1 MNTRDLFENASLDV
15 LGLLDDD
22 ERQEFERAFR
32 AADPALQAQIRREQL
47 RVSSIDDWL
56 PAVDAPAGLKSRV
69 VGAVRD
75 AIVSVHDD
83 DARTRTAQR
92 AGIFSI
98 ALQRNVSPLWR
109 AACIGLATATIVL
122 GGAVLR
128 VQEQY
133 QTVAST
139 VASDQRL
146 ADVASMF
153 GPRFADSLLD
163 DATAKIS
170 FVASNGSS
178 ARATII
184 AADNADNA
192 YLLTRDLPSVDGG
205 YRLVR
210 LADNGAIDSVVTNF
224 DSRGGRDIFEIGQ
237 QLVSSAAYAILP
249 VAAGDDLS
257 RAVLISVA

>member
-15 LGLLDDD
+15 LGLLDDQ
-22 ERQEFERAFR
+22 ERKAFEQAFR

-47 RVSSIDDWL
+47 RVSAIDRWL
-56 PAVDAPAGLKSRV
+56 PDVAPPAGLKSRV

-75 AIVSVHDD
+75 AIVAVRDGE
-83 DARTRTAQR
+83 ARERVAHR

-128 VQEQY
+128 VEQQY
-133 QTVAST
+133 RTVAST

-146 ADVASMF
+146 TDVASTF
-153 GPRFADSLLD
+153 GPKFADSLLAD
-163 DATAKIS
+163 
-170 FVASNGSS
+170 SS
-178 ARATII
+178 AKVSFR
-184 AADNADNA
+184 AADGSTARAALVIHEDAGDA

-210 LADNGAIDSVVTNF
+210 LNDQGAVDDVVATF
-224 DSRGGRDIFEIGQ
+224 DSRGVRSVFELGRA
-237 QLVSSAAYAILP
+237 LSATAAYAILP
-249 VAAGDDLS
+249 MAAGDDLS